1 MRRMPIYES
10 IRHSSMDYL
19 CLGDSNVQI
28 GVTGYIRS
36 FMGRAKCV
44 QQDNK
49 ADIHKPVLT
58 LLPTFTY
65 DYFLMHSD
73 LISTT

>member
-19 CLGDSNVQI
+19 CSNVQI

-49 ADIHKPVLT
+49 ADFHMSCAYTIAN
-58 LLPTFTY
+58 FY
-65 DYFLMHSD
+65 
-73 LISTT
+73 I

>member
-10 IRHSSMDYL
+10 IRHYSMDYL
-19 CLGDSNVQI
+19 CLRNSNVQI

-44 QQDNK
+44 QQDNM
-49 ADIHKPVLT
+49 ADFYKSCAYIIAN
-58 LLPTFTY
+58 FY
-65 DYFLMHSD
+65 
-73 LISTT
+73 I